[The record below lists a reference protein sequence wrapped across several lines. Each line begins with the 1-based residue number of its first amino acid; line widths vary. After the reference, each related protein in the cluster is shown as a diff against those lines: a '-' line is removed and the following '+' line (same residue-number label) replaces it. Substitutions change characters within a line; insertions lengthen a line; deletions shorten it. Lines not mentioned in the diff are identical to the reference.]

1 MVTEATARVAPASD
15 STVSDMIGRDRRQR
29 SHRRRLAL
37 EGRIRELR
45 RSGVLHKRIAG
56 AINCGE
62 LGFAMDHPVGRDGD
76 YARALLDGILR
87 PVAGG
92 AEGYSASGFPQAAG
106 GVDVSSALMSVRPGI
121 RKIKKLVTTVAIP
134 TQQQQPQELII
145 PLPKSGY
152 MERPIFRLEAL
163 AANTGFQ
170 IVQGA
175 TAQAITMNDIRNL
188 INRIRFELSST
199 VVPKSLSGLAC
210 DIIDNLD
217 VAVVNA
223 NNNQVPTSASLSG
236 AANSTVTQNF
246 VLELSPR
253 FTISDQN
260 LYGIPYLGALSTV
273 PQLVVD
279 FNPLLG
285 SAANGSPMTAA
296 AAGPNASI
304 VGVTAKVDGW
314 RIDLPAPV
322 APSATTDANGNTVQ
336 IPGEGLWAEAGYLLT
351 TKVVDTQTSVGPGS
365 QKPFNI
371 PIGPMYSRIV
381 LLAFVDGLLDSES
394 GAAPQS
400 ILDHCE
406 LAVQQATIIESRYP
420 WQYDSDYRNAYYK
433 TRPKGVYVHSG
444 IDQSGTDEDLW
455 VTQDLGSFQL
465 TPFATN
471 NADGNAQTQFQL
483 ITQALQPISR
493 PGLYA

>member
-1 MVTEATARVAPASD
+1 MTQVLDKPIRRH
-15 STVSDMIGRDRRQR
+15 GR
-29 SHRRRLAL
+29 
-37 EGRIRELR
+37 EYRISQLR
-45 RSGVLHKRIAG
+45 RSGELHRRIAQ

-62 LGFAMDHPVGRDGD
+62 LGFAMDHPVTKDGD
-76 YARALLDGILR
+76 LARCLLERIC
-87 PVAGG
+87 G
-92 AEGYSASGFPQAAG
+92 AESAGYAAAGFPQAAG
-106 GVDVSSALMSVRPGI
+106 GVDVSAALLSVRPGI
-121 RKIKKLVTTVAIP
+121 RRIKKLVTT
-134 TQQQQPQELII
+134 QQVVPGAVEIMV

-152 MERPIFRLEAL
+152 LERPILRLEAL

-175 TAQAITMNDIRNL
+175 AAQAITMNDIRTL
-188 INRIRFELSST
+188 VQRLRFELSST
-199 VVPKSLSGLAC
+199 VVPKSLSGIAN

-217 VAVVNA
+217 VAVVSANA
-223 NNNQVPTSASLSG
+223 NVVPTSGSLSG

-279 FNPLLG
+279 FAPLLG
-285 SAANGSPMTAA
+285 PAATSPMTAA
-296 AAGPNASI
+296 AAGPTASLQ
-304 VGVTAKVDGW
+304 GVTVKVDGW
-314 RIDLPAPV
+314 RVDLPAPV
-322 APSATTDANGNTVQ
+322 APSSVPDGHGGTVNV
-336 IPGEGLWAEAGYLLT
+336 PGEGLWSEASYLLT
-351 TKVVDTQTSVGPGS
+351 TKLVDTQDTVGAGA

-371 PIGPMYSRIV
+371 PIGPMYARIV
-381 LLAFVDGLLDSES
+381 LLAYVNGILDSES
-394 GAAPQS
+394 GTAPQS
-400 ILDHCE
+400 ILDHSE
-406 LAVQQATIIESRYP
+406 ISVQEATTIESRYP

-455 VTQDLGSFQL
+455 VTQDLGNFQL
-465 TPFATN
+465 TPFASQ
-471 NADGNAQTQFQL
+471 NANAQAGTKFELYTQGL
-483 ITQALQPISR
+483 APISR